1 MTNFICVFANENRN
15 CKCFIGKIE
24 MLIYIGD
31 MLPPIKFHLKF
42 ILSITFEIHKYFL
55 VIDILFLT
63 MNECSYIL
71 IVLTLSPDISLIPK
85 FFNSLIILS
94 RIMLV

>member
-1 MTNFICVFANENRN
+1 
-15 CKCFIGKIE
+15 
-24 MLIYIGD
+24 